1 MIIKVPELLDYVTL
15 KFTLERSFFEEKAE
29 HLFARVAA
37 PAQEALTKA
46 GLKASDID

>member
-15 KFTLERSFFEEKAE
+15 KFKLERTLFEEKAE

-37 PAQEALTKA
+37 PAQEALKKA